1 MDDVT
6 QQLVISLEAADPDA
20 AIRKEMIE
28 LIRGVVVQE
37 ISAYLHGHANV
48 MANTW
53 AFEAKH
59 NIKCIALAAIKDHFN
74 NPMYIA
80 SI

>member
-28 LIRGVVVQE
+28 LIRGVVVEE
-37 ISAYLHGHANV
+37 IARYFNRNTGLIATAVVTEAN
-48 MANTW
+48 
-53 AFEAKH
+53 H
-59 NIKCIALAAIKDHFN
+59 QIKQTALRAVREHFN
-74 NPMYIA
+74 NPQMI
-80 SI
+80 SNF